1 MATTRIYLA
10 KIKTDDKITRRLV
23 RASHPS
29 PVASHVSQ
37 DLIKVS
43 IPTPDELYECAAAG
57 IKVEDLQ
64 PQQPDQL
71 PLGDGA

>member
-1 MATTRIYLA
+1 MAAATRIYLVQA
-10 KIKTDDKITRRLV
+10 GGKKRLV

-29 PVASHVSQ
+29 PVVSFVSR

-43 IPTPDELYECAAAG
+43 IPTQDELIECAAAG
-57 IKVEDLQ
+57 IKPEDINA
-64 PQQPDQL
+64 QPDQL